1 MADWI
6 ALEERLGKAK
16 GGDAQLDQDLCV
28 AVGTCLQPVTESVEA
43 ARALVLQGAPGWH
56 LHIGFDAT
64 GLFPYAAL
72 TQGDTHVEASAT
84 SVPLALLGALAKVRN
99 LPQ

>member
-1 MADWI
+1 MADWD
-6 ALEERLGKAK
+6 ALGDRIVKAK
-16 GGDAQLDQDLCV
+16 GGDAQLDTDLCL
-28 AVGTCLQPVTESVEA
+28 AVGVSVQPVTESVDA
-43 ARALVLQGAPGWH
+43 ARALVREGAPGWH

-72 TQGDTHVEASAT
+72 TQGDTHVDASAT